1 MMTSYDSLGKDGIDN
16 TLVSIVLPGADVSHQ
31 VAHAGLQL
39 LEVHLGTEVAHVG
52 HTCIEQIIY
61 CWLLPACRSNTELA
75 LFS

>member
-39 LEVHLGTEVAHVG
+39 LEVHLGTEVAHVA
-52 HTCIEQIIY
+52 QV
-61 CWLLPACRSNTELA
+61 A